1 MATHCARAFFTVPAK
16 ELSTHRSGHS
26 GQGSI
31 SLEYQTY
38 TSPHPFD
45 TLVTRNSSRMANGAN
60 KSVHKKCSC
69 TKIERKK
76 VAGRQGFEQS
86 TQLSCVLPQILDRP
100 PVKNGHKSNISY
112 FCPHSIFV
120 PSIFKSHLHILKS
133 TTTEDSLNLNKDSLA
148 NLLALPNCD
157 CPNTF

>member
-1 MATHCARAFFTVPAK
+1 MEQIKV
-16 ELSTHRSGHS
+16 
-26 GQGSI
+26 
-31 SLEYQTY
+31 Y
-38 TSPHPFD
+38 TKN
-45 TLVTRNSSRMANGAN
+45 TAVQKYRNQ
-60 KSVHKKCSC
+60 
-69 TKIERKK
+69 K
-76 VAGRQGFEQS
+76 VAGRQGFQQS

-157 CPNTF
+157 CPTTFWGQSGWPVGPRQGVLGACVGGSRLCHPASLDSLVSLVPHLHKFHTYRN